1 MGVAARPAVI
11 VALLTP
17 FDAEGRPDLGALA
30 AHVEFL
36 VAAGVDALMPCG
48 TTGEGPLLSDA
59 ELDSVVEA
67 TVRSAGGRLRV
78 LAHIGRPSTQATVRA
93 GRAALAGGA
102 NAISAVVPYY
112 YAYGDAQ
119 IVAHYR
125 ALLDACRGEQ
135 VYAYTIPARTG
146 NELSADALRSLAAEG
161 LHGVKDSTK
170 SFDRLLEYLAC
181 GVDVLV
187 GTDGFVR
194 DGFAA
199 GAAGCVSALANVR
212 PELFCALRDG
222 EDVQEEILK
231 LRSTLP
237 LRRLKG
243 AVGELVA
250 GYPEDYRAPL
260 P

>member
-1 MGVAARPAVI
+1 VA

-17 FDAEGRPDLGALA
+17 FDAKGRPELAALA
-30 AHVEFL
+30 AHIDFL

-67 TVRSAGGRLRV
+67 TVRSAGGHVRV
-78 LAHIGRPSTQATVRA
+78 LAHIGRASTQATVRA
-93 GRAALAGGA
+93 GTAALACGA

-112 YAYGDAQ
+112 YAYGDSQ
-119 IVAHYR
+119 IVAHYG
-125 ALLDACRGEQ
+125 ALLDACRSEP

-146 NELSADALRSLAAEG
+146 NELSTDALRALAAEG

-170 SFDRLLEYLAC
+170 SFDRLLEYLDC
-181 GVDVLV
+181 GVEVLV
-187 GTDGFVR
+187 GTDSFVR

-199 GAAGCVSALANVR
+199 GAGGCVSALANVR
-212 PELFCALRDG
+212 PDLFCALRDG
-222 EDVQEEILK
+222 EDVQDEILR

-237 LRRLKG
+237 LWRLKG
-243 AVGELVA
+243 AVAELVE
-250 GYPEDYRAPL
+250 GYPQGYRAPL